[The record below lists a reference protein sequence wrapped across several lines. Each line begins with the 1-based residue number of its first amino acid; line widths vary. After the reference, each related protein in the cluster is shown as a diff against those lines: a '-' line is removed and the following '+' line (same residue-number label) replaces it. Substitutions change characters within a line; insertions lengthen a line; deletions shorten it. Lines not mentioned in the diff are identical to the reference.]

1 MIKNKNMQTN
11 QKRKKGTVIPSGN
24 YVIDQL
30 RVNCINKIL
39 LFDNDIDFDKFDFL
53 FGDLKSRPKRLIK
66 LLISLDCL
74 PNLEKIAEIIFCS

>member
-24 YVIDQL
+24 DVIDQL